1 MKHVNFNQNI
11 CSSLNP
17 FWDMLDFENEFCE
30 TRLDVNKSRRH
41 RNTTGRSWSK
51 FPRHGNTVSENNV
64 ETKETILILY
74 AVQIKLNT
82 GKTKYCPI

>member
-1 MKHVNFNQNI
+1 
-11 CSSLNP
+11 
-17 FWDMLDFENEFCE
+17 
-30 TRLDVNKSRRH
+30 VNKSRRH

-51 FPRHGNTVSENNV
+51 YPKYGNTVSDNNV

-82 GKTKYCPI
+82 GKTKYRLI